1 MITLNTASSDL
12 SLTTIFLFVLSW
24 EHFQWWLPSQSG
36 SLWPCPAKNLAPS
49 RKVLRQRSFH
59 TSFFFSAVGQRWPHP
74 NLDNHN
80 IKDTDLS
87 SLSFSNRPLFYD
99 SFTLSSRR
107 VIIITVYPG
116 SQNKMSSR
124 RAACLG
130 LHTGGGDSSLGH
142 RFVVDQIERE
152 ERSWPPYSD

>member
-1 MITLNTASSDL
+1 MMAPFTEWFSVTMPCQEFS
-12 SLTTIFLFVLSW
+12 TIQESTETEEFSHIL
-24 EHFQWWLPSQSG
+24 
-36 SLWPCPAKNLAPS
+36 
-49 RKVLRQRSFH
+49 
-59 TSFFFSAVGQRWPHP
+59 FFSAVGQRWPHP
-74 NLDNHN
+74 NLANHN

-152 ERSWPPYSD
+152 ERSWPPYSDYSWQGPSVRWKGSRGAFDHHNWMLW